1 MTLEKS
7 LADLMEEALSL
18 SWKLS
23 YSTIAPDGTY
33 FDPREDSTISDNDW
47 TIISGWADGLM
58 HKYQQNCMAGH
69 CSLNEMINFDLEKFE
84 SEVIR
89 DIENMKVLLARVGEP
104 KRLTREDLIKRG
116 YVV

>member
-1 MTLEKS
+1 
-7 LADLMEEALSL
+7 
-18 SWKLS
+18 
-23 YSTIAPDGTY
+23 
-33 FDPREDSTISDNDW
+33 
-47 TIISGWADGLM
+47 
-58 HKYQQNCMAGH
+58 MAGH